1 MCVCYFHL
9 GTFQKRR
16 CVIEQRI
23 RQKLS
28 PDTNQ
33 CNGGPLMLITLI
45 QKEMMH
51 HILSARFVALLL
63 MCVLLIPLNFHI
75 NYRRYLQRQVD
86 YQEAVKKENNK
97 DPAEQPW
104 KQRKTTDPNLEVSKL
119 ILKPT
124 PLSVFATGL
133 ESALPNSLGM
143 TRNGIKRGEA
153 ALSTAPI
160 GFLLGHL
167 DFVFVVSTVFS
178 LLALLFTFDAVAGER
193 EAGTLRITLANALPR
208 DIFLWSKLIGGY
220 LVFILPFLISLII
233 GLLVLVWQGFPL
245 AEPDIFPRV
254 LCLVL
259 ASLLYIAV
267 FFAIGAVISIYFDSS
282 KTALIV
288 AFTLWVFA
296 VLILPRVGFLA
307 AQIVAPTSTTA
318 ESVYREKAA
327 RRAEMRFSLEM
338 KRGEIMG
345 RMIQKSDPNALQG
358 EKTTGF
364 FRLDEEFVDK
374 MNEEMVPLEEEARL
388 KYRDL
393 ATQLDRRY
401 QQERKHQDTIGIN
414 FSRIT
419 PTASFIFLA
428 TDATQTGQVK
438 RNTYFQTGTRYYE
451 TLDTEMFSK
460 MSEAALIQEEI
471 PDPMPPPLLTESNL
485 AETLQHAALDVLL
498 LCFFAI
504 ALTTVAF
511 LKFFHTDI

>member
-1 MCVCYFHL
+1 
-9 GTFQKRR
+9 
-16 CVIEQRI
+16 
-23 RQKLS
+23 
-28 PDTNQ
+28 
-33 CNGGPLMLITLI
+33 MLTTLI
-45 QKEMMH
+45 QKEVMH

-86 YQEAVKKENNK
+86 YQEAVEKENNK
-97 DPAEQPW
+97 GPAEQPW
-104 KQRKTTDPNLEVSKL
+104 KQRKIPPPNLEVSKL

-133 ESALPNSLGM
+133 ESALPSSLGI

-160 GFLLGHL
+160 AFLLGHL

-245 AEPDIFPRV
+245 AESDIFPRV
-254 LCLVL
+254 LCLVCV
-259 ASLLYIAV
+259 SLLYIAV
-267 FFAIGAVISIYFDSS
+267 FFAMGAVISIYFDSS

-288 AFTLWVFA
+288 AFTIWVFA
-296 VLILPRVGFLA
+296 VLILPRVGFLG
-307 AQIVAPTSTTA
+307 AQILAPTSLTA

-327 RRAEMRFSLEM
+327 QRAELQAGLDME
-338 KRGEIMG
+338 RGKLFGE
-345 RMIQKSDPNALQG
+345 MIQDSLPEGPPTEGSFSIAITGG
-358 EKTTGF
+358 EEQMKKIN
-364 FRLDEEFVDK
+364 EK
-374 MNEEMVPLEEEARL
+374 MAPLEEEARL

-393 ATQLDRRY
+393 ADELERRY
-401 QQERKHQDTIGIN
+401 QRERKRQDEIGIN

-428 TDATQTGQVK
+428 TDATQTGQLK
-438 RNTYFQTGTRYYE
+438 RDTYFQTGTRYYE
-451 TLDTEMFSK
+451 TLDAEMFSK
-460 MSEAALIQEEI
+460 ISEAAFISEEI
-471 PDPMPPPLLTESNL
+471 SDPMPPPPLAALTLGEM
-485 AETLQHAALDVLL
+485 LQHAALDLLL
-498 LCFFAI
+498 LCFFAGGFASI
-504 ALTTVAF
+504 AF
-511 LKFFHTDI
+511 LKFFRTDI

>member
-1 MCVCYFHL
+1 
-9 GTFQKRR
+9 
-16 CVIEQRI
+16 
-23 RQKLS
+23 
-28 PDTNQ
+28 
-33 CNGGPLMLITLI
+33 MLRTLI

-51 HILSARFVALLL
+51 HILSARFVALLV

-75 NYRRYLQRQVD
+75 NYHRYLQRQVD
-86 YQEAVKKENNK
+86 YQETVEKENSK

-104 KQRKTTDPNLEVSKL
+104 TRRQTTDPNLAVSKL

-124 PLSVFATGL
+124 PLSVFANGL
-133 ESALPNSLGM
+133 ESALPSYLGM
-143 TRNGIKRGEA
+143 TRNGIQRGEA

-160 GFLLGHL
+160 AFLLGHL

-220 LVFILPFLISLII
+220 LVFIVPFLVSLII
-233 GLLVLVWQGFPL
+233 GLLVLTWQGFPL
-245 AEPDIFPRV
+245 AEPDVFPRV
-254 LCLVL
+254 LCLIGI
-259 ASLLYIAV
+259 SLLYIAV

-288 AFTLWVFA
+288 AFTIWVFA

-307 AQIVAPTSTTA
+307 AQIVAPTSTA

-327 RRAEMRFSLEM
+327 KRAELHGALKM

-345 RMIQKSDPNALQG
+345 KIIQESNTLQP
-358 EKTTGF
+358 EKTPGIVMAVTF
-364 FRLDEEFVDK
+364 NQEVVDK
-374 MNEEMVPLEEEARL
+374 MNEQILPLEEDARL
-388 KYRDL
+388 KYQDL

-401 QQERKHQDTIGIN
+401 QQERKRQDTIGIN

-438 RNTYFQTGTRYYE
+438 RDTYFQTGTRYYE
-451 TLDTEMFSK
+451 MLDAEMFSK
-460 MSEAALIQEEI
+460 MSDAALIQTEEI
-471 PDPMPPPLLTESNL
+471 PSPMLPPPI
-485 AETLQHAALDVLL
+485 AEPTLEDTLQYAALDLLL
-498 LCFFAI
+498 LCFFAVV
-504 ALTTVAF
+504 LTTVAF
-511 LKFFHTDI
+511 LKFFRSDI

>member
-1 MCVCYFHL
+1 
-9 GTFQKRR
+9 
-16 CVIEQRI
+16 
-23 RQKLS
+23 
-28 PDTNQ
+28 
-33 CNGGPLMLITLI
+33 
-45 QKEMMH
+45 
-51 HILSARFVALLL
+51 

-75 NYRRYLQRQVD
+75 NYHRYLQRQVD
-86 YQEAVKKENNK
+86 YQETVEKENSK

-104 KQRKTTDPNLEVSKL
+104 TRRQTTDPNLAVSKL

-124 PLSVFATGL
+124 PLSVFANGL
-133 ESALPNSLGM
+133 ESALPSYLGM
-143 TRNGIKRGEA
+143 TRNGIQRGEA

-160 GFLLGHL
+160 AFLLGHL

-220 LVFILPFLISLII
+220 LVFTLPFLISLII
-233 GLLVLVWQGFPL
+233 GSLVLVLQGFPL
-245 AEPDIFPRV
+245 AEPDIYPRV
-254 LCLVL
+254 LGLVL
-259 ASLLYIAV
+259 ISLLYIGV

-288 AFTLWVFA
+288 AFTIWVFA

-307 AQIVAPTSTTA
+307 AQIIAPTSTA

-327 RRAEMRFSLEM
+327 KRAELHGALEA

-345 RMIQKSDPNALQG
+345 KMIQESNTLQG
-358 EKTTGF
+358 GKTTGV
-364 FRLDEEFVDK
+364 FRLDEEFVNK
-374 MNEEMVPLEEEARL
+374 INEQMLPLEEEARL

-401 QQERKHQDTIGIN
+401 QQERKRQDTIGIN

-438 RNTYFQTGTRYYE
+438 RDTYFQTGTRYYE
-451 TLDTEMFSK
+451 MLDAEMFSK
-460 MSEAALIQEEI
+460 MSDAALIQTEEI
-471 PDPMPPPLLTESNL
+471 PSPMPPPPI
-485 AETLQHAALDVLL
+485 AEPTLEDTLQYAALDLLL
-498 LCFFAI
+498 LCFFAVV
-504 ALTTVAF
+504 LTTVAF
-511 LKFFHTDI
+511 LKFFRSDI

>member
-1 MCVCYFHL
+1 
-9 GTFQKRR
+9 
-16 CVIEQRI
+16 
-23 RQKLS
+23 
-28 PDTNQ
+28 
-33 CNGGPLMLITLI
+33 MLITLI
-45 QKEMMH
+45 QKEIMH
-51 HILSARFVALLL
+51 HVLSARFVALLL

-86 YQEAVKKENNK
+86 YQEAVEKENNK
-97 DPAEQPW
+97 DLAEQPW
-104 KQRKTTDPNLEVSKL
+104 KQHKTTDPNLEVSKL

-133 ESALPNSLGM
+133 ESALPSSLGM

-160 GFLLGHL
+160 AFLLGHL

-220 LVFILPFLISLII
+220 IVFILPFLISLII

-254 LCLVL
+254 LCLIGI
-259 ASLLYIAV
+259 SLLYIAV
-267 FFAIGAVISIYFDSS
+267 FFAMGAVISIYFDSS

-288 AFTLWVFA
+288 AFTIWVFA

-318 ESVYREKAA
+318 ESVYREKAL
-327 RRAEMRFSLEM
+327 RRAEFRGTLEAERNKM
-338 KRGEIMG
+338 MSEVLSEMMQESNGMQESK
-345 RMIQKSDPNALQG
+345 P
-358 EKTTGF
+358 TGF
-364 FRLDEEFVDK
+364 ITVDPEYFDK
-374 MNEEMVPLEEEARL
+374 MDEKMLPLEEEARL

-401 QQERKHQDTIGIN
+401 QQERKYQDAIGIN

-451 TLDTEMFSK
+451 TLDAEMFSK
-460 MSEAALIQEEI
+460 MLDSALLQTEEI
-471 PDPMPPPLLTESNL
+471 PDPMQPPSLTALSLE
-485 AETLQHAALDVLL
+485 ETLQYAALDLLL
-498 LCFFAI
+498 LCFFAGGF
-504 ALTTVAF
+504 ATVAF
-511 LKFFHTDI
+511 LKFFRTDI

>member
-1 MCVCYFHL
+1 
-9 GTFQKRR
+9 
-16 CVIEQRI
+16 
-23 RQKLS
+23 
-28 PDTNQ
+28 
-33 CNGGPLMLITLI
+33 MLITLI

-63 MCVLLIPLNFHI
+63 MCVLLIPLNLHI
-75 NYRRYLQRQVD
+75 NYHHYLKRQID
-86 YQEAVKKENNK
+86 YQEQEILKDENTPKDQNGKESTGPSFK
-97 DPAEQPW
+97 F
-104 KQRKTTDPNLEVSKL
+104 TTKATDTNFEVSKL

-133 ESALPNSLGM
+133 ESALPSYLGM
-143 TRNGIKRGEA
+143 TRNGITRGEA

-160 GFLLGHL
+160 AFLLGHL

-233 GLLVLVWQGFPL
+233 GLLVLVLQGFPL
-245 AEPDIFPRV
+245 AESDIFLRI
-254 LCLVL
+254 LCLICV
-259 ASLLYIAV
+259 SLLYIAV
-267 FFAIGAVISIYFDSS
+267 FFAVGAVVSIYFDSS

-288 AFTLWVFA
+288 AFTVWVFA

-307 AQIVAPTSTTA
+307 AQIVAPTSTA
-318 ESVYREKAA
+318 QSVYREKAT
-327 RRAEMRFSLEM
+327 RREELRAGLEAERS
-338 KRGEIMG
+338 KIMG
-345 RMIQKSDPNALQG
+345 EALSEAMREFNDTQG
-358 EKTTGF
+358 EKSGTRVFALGP
-364 FRLDEEFVDK
+364 EHSEK
-374 MNEEMVPLEEEARL
+374 MNEKMAPLEEEARL

-393 ATQLDRRY
+393 AAQLDRRY
-401 QQERKHQDTIGIN
+401 QRERKYQDTIGVN

-428 TDATQTGQVK
+428 TDATQTGQAK
-438 RNTYFQTGTRYYE
+438 KDTYFKTGTRYYE

-460 MSEAALIQEEI
+460 MSEDLLIHREEI
-471 PDPMPPPLLTESNL
+471 QPPMPPPPLMEPTLGEI
-485 AETLQHAALDVLL
+485 LQHAALDLLL

-504 ALTTVAF
+504 VLTTVAF
-511 LKFFHTDI
+511 LKFFRTDI

>member
-1 MCVCYFHL
+1 
-9 GTFQKRR
+9 
-16 CVIEQRI
+16 
-23 RQKLS
+23 
-28 PDTNQ
+28 
-33 CNGGPLMLITLI
+33 MLITLI

-75 NYRRYLQRQVD
+75 NYHRYLQRQVD

-133 ESALPNSLGM
+133 ESALPSSLGM

-160 GFLLGHL
+160 AFLLGHL

-245 AEPDIFPRV
+245 AEPDIFPRA
-254 LCLVL
+254 LCLIGI
-259 ASLLYIAV
+259 ALLYIAV
-267 FFAIGAVISIYFDSS
+267 FLAMGAVISIYFDSS

-327 RRAEMRFSLEM
+327 KRAELHASLEM
-338 KRGEIMG
+338 KRGEILG
-345 RMIQKSDPNALQG
+345 KMIQASNTLPRG
-358 EKTTGF
+358 ETTGV
-364 FRLDEEFVDK
+364 FRLDEESVEK
-374 MNEEMVPLEEEARL
+374 INEEMVPLEEEARL

-401 QQERKHQDTIGIN
+401 QQERKYQDAIGIN

-428 TDATQTGQVK
+428 TDATQTGPVK
-438 RNTYFQTGTRYYE
+438 KNTYFQTGTRYYE
-451 TLDTEMFSK
+451 TLDAEMFSK
-460 MSEAALIQEEI
+460 MSDAALIETEEI
-471 PDPMPPPLLTESNL
+471 SSPPLPPPLAELTLE
-485 AETLQHAALDVLL
+485 EMLQHAALDFLL
-498 LCFFAI
+498 LCFFAGGF
-504 ALTTVAF
+504 TSVAF
-511 LKFFHTDI
+511 LKFFRSDI